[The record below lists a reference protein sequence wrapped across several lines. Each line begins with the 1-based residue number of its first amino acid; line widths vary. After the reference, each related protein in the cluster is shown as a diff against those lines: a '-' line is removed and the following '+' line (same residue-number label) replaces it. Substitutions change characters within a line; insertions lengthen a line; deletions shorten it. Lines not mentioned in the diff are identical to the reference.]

1 MLIIPC
7 NFSRVIPITNYFIG
21 SHKAW
26 WVAALNKE
34 NYDITFSDFLLI
46 LSLFTPQMLR
56 DVTISRFSGVTEN
69 IQIFL
74 LDEDIIVP
82 NAIDKSEKQHYNV
95 Y

>member
-1 MLIIPC
+1 
-7 NFSRVIPITNYFIG
+7 
-21 SHKAW
+21 
-26 WVAALNKE
+26 VAALNKE